1 LQLRVFD
8 DGNLEGRP
16 DVHEIE
22 VPALDAPVV
31 SYTAPLQQQ
40 SSPHKATY
48 FAPVPVENREPV
60 VSSMQVLQVTSCVMC
75 LPGCVRVFV
84 FVFVCLDVDVGGCL
98 ICKGVDVEVEVDVET
113 VSLWCPA
120 CRFCN

>member
-1 LQLRVFD
+1 
-8 DGNLEGRP
+8 
-16 DVHEIE
+16 
-22 VPALDAPVV
+22 
-31 SYTAPLQQQ
+31 
-40 SSPHKATY
+40 
-48 FAPVPVENREPV
+48 
-60 VSSMQVLQVTSCVMC
+60 M
-75 LPGCVRVFV
+75 FV